1 MWAHWPRTIDGAP
14 PMSHVAVHIGA
25 SLTLPALYFAG
36 DDGRLEGDA
45 RREQELHVLE
55 FQRSAKI
62 TETFGVCAEAEVSR
76 THRYVGSTS
85 L

>member
-1 MWAHWPRTIDGAP
+1 
-14 PMSHVAVHIGA
+14 MSHSAVHSGA
-25 SLTLPALYFAG
+25 SLTRPALYFAG

-55 FQRSAKI
+55 FYWSAKI
-62 TETFGVCAEAEVSR
+62 TETFGNRAEAEVSR